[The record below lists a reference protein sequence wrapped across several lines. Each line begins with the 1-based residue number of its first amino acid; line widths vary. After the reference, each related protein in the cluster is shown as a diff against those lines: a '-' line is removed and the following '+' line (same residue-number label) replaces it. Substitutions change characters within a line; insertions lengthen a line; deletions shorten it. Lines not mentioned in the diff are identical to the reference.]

1 MEKDNVKYNAYVQIL
16 KEELLPA
23 MGCTEPIALAY
34 GAALARKVLGELPDQ
49 MCIRDSNSPS
59 SSIPGVSIIITGPR
73 GRSSMALYTG
83 SVVVPFTSDTTARSW
98 PVTALSTLDFPAFL
112 LPKNPI
118 WTRSDEGVSFIPI
131 CIFSSCPCSVSF
143 PNTKRIRQNR
153 RIPIKPLRCTRF
165 PSQPCFRS
173 VNTYSLPSVCG
184 PLDWGYPRGLLCCKG
199 YLSVQKPVCSILLH
213 IPAGCQ
219 SPDIKQPALSARG
232 RGPIGAPIRPRS
244 QTCLLYTSRCV

>member
-1 MEKDNVKYNAYVQIL
+1 
-16 KEELLPA
+16 
-23 MGCTEPIALAY
+23 
-34 GAALARKVLGELPDQ
+34 
-49 MCIRDSNSPS
+49 
-59 SSIPGVSIIITGPR
+59 
-73 GRSSMALYTG
+73 MALYTG
-83 SVVVPFTSDTTARSW
+83 SVVVPFTSDTTARSC

-153 RIPIKPLRCTRF
+153 RIPIKPLKCTRF

-244 QTCLLYTSRCV
+244 QTAFKLLSLNPMFLRKSGKDHGQGSVAGHVACGSEAVLQGKDCQHQRRA